1 MLKIRKIR
9 PNCLVELHGNILSNI
24 IHIESYVA
32 PGFAISLTQ
41 VI

>member
-9 PNCLVELHGNILSNI
+9 PNCLVEVHGNILSNI

-32 PGFAISLTQ
+32 LGFAISLTQ